1 MRATRVPSQRPGR
14 IPQDAGGPTH
24 LQQIIAALTEGVII
38 IDPDG
43 TLSWADE
50 TALDLHGVRNLKDLG
65 GTAAGF
71 AERYQLAYRN
81 QQTLRPSE
89 YPIQSLLRGETIDKA
104 LFEVIRRSDGK
115 RWFHEIRTM
124 ALNDPAGEPD
134 CLVLILND
142 ETERFNAEERFERAF
157 AANPA
162 PAIIARLS
170 DMRYVKVNHGF
181 LELTGYHRGAL
192 IGHSMHEIDVLRGAE
207 RRELAITRLNDGE
220 TIPQMEGCLLL
231 PDGRE
236 KTVLLGGQ
244 PLEIGDAACM
254 LFTFADLHPRQ
265 QAQDALRLSEERFA
279 KAFRMAPGPMAI
291 FTLDGLRIL
300 DVNDA
305 FTNATGWRR
314 EEVVGR
320 PEAEVEFWGQGALR
334 DELEHQMKQT
344 GRVRSV
350 EIELQS
356 KDGVRCDYLLSAEM
370 VEFHH
375 ERCVLSVMLDITE
388 RKQTETELLT
398 AVQSVMQDTSW
409 LGQKIV
415 EKLANATRGR
425 RSAAKQP
432 DMETLTTRAIE
443 VLGLVAQ
450 GLSDADIADRLDIA
464 QNTVRNHVSAIYR
477 KLGVHRRSA
486 VIVWARER
494 GLGASVQTP
503 GKTSKSRRKKS
514 A

>member
-1 MRATRVPSQRPGR
+1 LSAPSKGIPR
-14 IPQDAGGPTH
+14 IPRDASGPTH

-38 IDPDG
+38 VDPNG
-43 TLSWADE
+43 TMSWADE
-50 TALDLHGVRNLKDLG
+50 TALLLHGVRSLEELG
-65 GTAAGF
+65 STAAGF
-71 AERYQLAYRN
+71 ADRYQVSYRDQRKLHPN
-81 QQTLRPSE
+81 D
-89 YPIQSLLRGETIDKA
+89 YPIQRLLAGETIDKA
-104 LFEVIRRSDGK
+104 LVEVTRRSDGK
-115 RWFHEIRTM
+115 RWVHEIRTM
-124 ALNDPAGEPD
+124 ALKDPAGEAD

-142 ETERFNAEERFERAF
+142 ETDRFNAEERFERAF

-170 DMRYVKVNHGF
+170 DMRFVKVNHGF
-181 LELTGYHRGAL
+181 MELTGYHRDAL

-207 RRELAITRLNDGE
+207 KRDLAIARLNAGE

-231 PDGRE
+231 PNGLE

-254 LFTFADLHPRQ
+254 LFTFADLHPRK
-265 QAQDALRLSEERFA
+265 QAQDALRQSEERFA
-279 KAFRMAPGPMAI
+279 KAFRMAPSPMAI
-291 FTLDGLRIL
+291 FTLDALRIL

-305 FTNATGWRR
+305 FTAATGWRR

-320 PEAEVEFWGQGALR
+320 AEADVEFWGQGALR
-334 DELEHQMKQT
+334 DELEREMKHT
-344 GRVRSV
+344 GQVRSA
-350 EIELQS
+350 EIELRS
-356 KDGVRCDYLLSAEM
+356 KDGVHCDYLLSAEI
-370 VEFHH
+370 VEIHH

-388 RKQTETELLT
+388 RKQTESELLA

-415 EKLANATRGR
+415 EKLANVTRAKG
-425 RSAAKQP
+425 APLKQP
-432 DMETLTTRAIE
+432 ELAALPARAVE

-450 GLSDADIADRLDIA
+450 GLSDGEIASKLGIA
-464 QNTVRNHVSAIYR
+464 QNTVRNHVSAIYG

-494 GLGASVQTP
+494 GLGIPVQTS
-503 GKTSKSRRKKS
+503 GKTVKSRGKKKP
-514 A
+514 